1 MSDTQRCE
9 PADPTVDG
17 WHWLHHPRW
26 GEWPARY
33 TAPCH
38 AGIWPIWQC
47 PDSNWTTPAAH
58 REGYRY
64 LAPVTP
70 ASVVAA
76 LVEALAECADDLEA
90 EIAARYAGADAY
102 PSEARRRDRDMEP
115 VIAARAALAA
125 YRRQA

>member
-9 PADPTVDG
+9 PVDPTVDG
-17 WHWLHHPRW
+17 WHWLQYKQSPICRA
-26 GEWPARY
+26 EWLATKQEWFFPEDQ
-33 TAPCH
+33 THSPVESLSTS
-38 AGIWPIWQC
+38 W
-47 PDSNWTTPAAH
+47 
-58 REGYRY
+58 RY

-70 ASVVAA
+70 PATVAA

-102 PSEARRRDRDMEP
+102 PSEARRKDRDMAP
-115 VIAARAALAA
+115 VIAARRALAA